1 MASGLNRWDSAQAA
15 ASGGRYDFA
24 AAEATVTS
32 ADGIRGV
39 IVYSGSSY
47 GTGSGSSRY
56 GAVDPTDIAF
66 NRATGGYYMV
76 DSEVDEGPFFSPT
89 NMFRLNGQ
97 ADLIAGVSLTNFTK
111 EPTGIAVWVNGSGET
126 HLFITDD
133 NRQRVFEVDAANPSL
148 VIRSFSTTT
157 FGCQDPEDIS
167 INPVNG
173 NLFILSENDRR
184 IYEVTQTG
192 ALVAKIQMPSWFA
205 PIPDPNASDSG
216 AEGLAYDAERDLFY
230 VSGGFST
237 DIYVLDRAGQIVET
251 IDILA
256 QYPNAN
262 GLRVYSKGLELGPS
276 SDGSGMLSL
285 WVTDYGLDQ
294 TADGRLIEIMLDR
307 VAPPLP
313 DPPKSLTGTSGDDVL
328 QADTND
334 AWIVSG
340 LAGNDTIVT
349 LDGNDSISGGAGND
363 NISSGAGD
371 DVIRVSGT
379 GEGLDSIDG
388 GAGTDRIEA
397 GAKGTKIGL
406 TSVTDVE
413 VISANGFAAVTIAGS
428 TGADFLDFSNTTLT
442 GITAIKSLA
451 GNDTIYGSAGADFI
465 VGGAGSDTLRGN
477 AGADRFDYNTT
488 GESRANARDKILDFT
503 PGVDK
508 LDLAGIDAST
518 ASSGNQAF
526 NYLGDSAFTH
536 HAGELRIDTSDI
548 SKTIVCGDTNGD
560 GVADF
565 AIELIGNLQLSA
577 GDFFL

>member
-1 MASGLNRWDSAQAA
+1 
-15 ASGGRYDFA
+15 
-24 AAEATVTS
+24 
-32 ADGIRGV
+32 
-39 IVYSGSSY
+39 
-47 GTGSGSSRY
+47 
-56 GAVDPTDIAF
+56 
-66 NRATGGYYMV
+66 
-76 DSEVDEGPFFSPT
+76 
-89 NMFRLNGQ
+89 
-97 ADLIAGVSLTNFTK
+97 
-111 EPTGIAVWVNGSGET
+111 
-126 HLFITDD
+126 
-133 NRQRVFEVDAANPSL
+133 
-148 VIRSFSTTT
+148 
-157 FGCQDPEDIS
+157 
-167 INPVNG
+167 
-173 NLFILSENDRR
+173 
-184 IYEVTQTG
+184 
-192 ALVAKIQMPSWFA
+192 MPSWFA

-276 SDGSGMLSL
+276 S
-285 WVTDYGLDQ
+285 
-294 TADGRLIEIMLDR
+294 
-307 VAPPLP
+307 
-313 DPPKSLTGTSGDDVL
+313 
-328 QADTND
+328 
-334 AWIVSG
+334 G

-349 LDGNDSISGGAGND
+349 LGGNDSISGGAGND

-428 TGADFLDFSNTTLT
+428 TAADFLDFSNTTLT
-442 GITAIKSLA
+442 GITAIKTLA
-451 GNDTIYGSAGADFI
+451 GNDTVYGSAGADFI

-477 AGADRFDYNTT
+477 AGTDRFDYNTT
-488 GESRANARDKILDFT
+488 GESRVNARDKILDFT

-518 ASSGNQAF
+518 AVTGNQAF

-536 HAGELRIDTSDI
+536 HAGELRIDTSDL
-548 SKTIVCGDTNGD
+548 SKTIVSGDTNGD

-565 AIELIGNLQLSA
+565 AIELVGNLQLSA